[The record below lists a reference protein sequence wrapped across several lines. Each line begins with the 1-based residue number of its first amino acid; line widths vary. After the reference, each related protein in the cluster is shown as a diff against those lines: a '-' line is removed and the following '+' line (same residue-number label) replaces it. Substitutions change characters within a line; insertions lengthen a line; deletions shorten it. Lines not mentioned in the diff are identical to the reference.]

1 MKILGIFDEIEPV
14 MLKFENKLARMK
26 KNIFCGLAIGLAAT
40 LLYSCSQTANPG
52 PDKDVVFKNL
62 DTTAN
67 PGNDFFAYANG
78 TWIKKNPIPAA
89 YSAWGIGNLVTEEI
103 RNQLKKINEDA
114 LKEKAAK
121 GSNSQK
127 IGDFYASGMDSVNI
141 EKQGLNPLK
150 DELKAIENIQN
161 VQGLLYVI
169 AHLQT
174 IGVESMISPG
184 VYQDAKQS
192 DKMALHLWQGG
203 LGLPNRDYYFN
214 TDKKTSDIRK
224 DYAEVHLPT
233 MLKLSGLTE
242 IEAKKSAKAVF
253 AIEKELASN
262 SRKLED
268 LRDPYANYNKLSV
281 KDLNKL
287 TPNIRWMEV
296 FGKMGI
302 KKIDSVIV
310 GQPEFYREVNNM
322 LQTYSIADWKAY
334 LRWNLMSSFASYLH
348 KAVDQENFRFFGK
361 VISGKK
367 EQLPRWKRVLDTE
380 NGLMGEV
387 LGQLFVKEY
396 FPEKTKKRYEKLV
409 ESIRDTYRERIQK
422 LDWMSAETK
431 VKALKKLNK
440 ITPKVG
446 YPEKWKDFSSL
457 EINRD
462 SYVGN
467 IIRANTF
474 WYAYQINKLGKAVD
488 RTEWDMTPQT
498 YNAYYNPSNN
508 EIVLPAAIFT
518 IPGMRDEEVDDAV
531 VYGYAGAST
540 IGHEITHGFDDEGRQ
555 FDAEGNLKS
564 WWTKSD
570 EEKFKQRADG
580 MVKQFSDYVVL
591 DSMHVNGKATL
602 GENIADLGGI
612 VLGYEAFKKTEQFK
626 KGKKINGLTP
636 QQRYFLGYALGWL
649 GAQRNERLANQIL
662 TDVHSPANL
671 RVNGPFANLP
681 EFYEAFGIKQTDK
694 MWRPKPVRVSIW

>member
-1 MKILGIFDEIEPV
+1 
-14 MLKFENKLARMK
+14 MK
-26 KNIFCGLAIGLAAT
+26 KIIVLALGLFYVALNSG
-40 LLYSCSQTANPG
+40 CSHTPNPG

-67 PGNDFFAYANG
+67 PGTDFFAYANG
-78 TWIKKNPIPAA
+78 GWIKKNPIPAA
-89 YSAWGIGNLVTEEI
+89 YSAWGIGNLVNEEI
-103 RNQLKKINEDA
+103 RNQLRKISEDA
-114 LKEKAAK
+114 LNEHAAK

-127 IGDFYASGMDSVNI
+127 IGDFYASGMDSIKI
-141 EKQGLNPLK
+141 EQQGLSPLK
-150 DELKAIENIQN
+150 AEFDAIDQLKDVKSVLAT
-161 VQGLLYVI
+161 I
-169 AHLQT
+169 AHLHT
-174 IGVESMISPG
+174 IGVGTFISPG
-184 VYQDAKQS
+184 IYQDAKKS
-192 DKMALHLWQGG
+192 DRMALHLWQGG

-224 DYAEVHLPT
+224 DYAETHLPT
-233 MLKLSGLTE
+233 MLQLSGLTD
-242 IEAKKSAKAVF
+242 IDAKKAAKAVF
-253 AIEKELASN
+253 AIEKDLASK

-268 LRDPYANYNKLSV
+268 LRDPYANYNKLSINQ
-281 KDLNKL
+281 LHAL
-287 TPNIRWMEV
+287 TPAIDWALVFEKME
-296 FGKMGI
+296 I
-302 KKIDSVIV
+302 KKVDSVIV
-310 GQPEFYREVNNM
+310 GQPEFYQEVNTLLKKYTLN
-322 LQTYSIADWKAY
+322 DWKAY
-334 LRWNLMSSFASYLH
+334 LRWNVVSSFAPYLN
-348 KAVDQENFRFFGK
+348 KAVVDEDFRFHGK

-367 EQLPRWKRVLDTE
+367 EQLPRWKKVLDAE

-396 FPEKTKKRYEKLV
+396 FPETAKKRYEKLV
-409 ESIRDTYRERIQK
+409 EAIRDTYRERIK
-422 LDWMSAETK
+422 TLDWMSAETK
-431 VKALKKLNK
+431 AKALTKLNK
-440 ITPKVG
+440 ISKKVG

-467 IIRANTF
+467 IMKANKF
-474 WYAYQINKLGKAVD
+474 WYAYELSKLGKPVD

-555 FDAEGNLKS
+555 FDADGNLKS
-564 WWTKSD
+564 WWTK
-570 EEKFKQRADG
+570 ADG
-580 MVKQFSDYVVL
+580 DKFNAKAALMVKQFNDFVVL
-591 DSMHVNGKATL
+591 DSLHVNGKATL

-612 VLGYEAFKKTEQFK
+612 VLGFEAFKKTAQYK
-626 KGKKINGLTP
+626 AGKKINGLTP

-681 EFYEAFGIKQTDK
+681 EFYEAFGIKQGNP
-694 MWRPKPVRVSIW
+694 MWRPEAVRVKIW

>member
-1 MKILGIFDEIEPV
+1 
-14 MLKFENKLARMK
+14 MK
-26 KNIFCGLAIGLAAT
+26 KIIVLALGLFYVALNSG
-40 LLYSCSQTANPG
+40 CSHTPNPG

-67 PGNDFFAYANG
+67 PGTDFFAYANG
-78 TWIKKNPIPAA
+78 GWIKKNPIPAA
-89 YSAWGIGNLVTEEI
+89 YSAWGIGNLVNEEI
-103 RNQLKKINEDA
+103 RNQLRKISEDA
-114 LKEKAAK
+114 LNEHAAK

-127 IGDFYASGMDSVNI
+127 IGDFYASGMDSIKI
-141 EKQGLNPLK
+141 EQQGLSPLK
-150 DELKAIENIQN
+150 VEFDAIDQLKDVKSVLAA
-161 VQGLLYVI
+161 I
-169 AHLQT
+169 AHLHT
-174 IGVESMISPG
+174 IGVGTFISPG
-184 VYQDAKQS
+184 IYQDAKQS
-192 DKMALHLWQGG
+192 DRMALHLWQGG

-224 DYAEVHLPT
+224 DYAETHVPA
-233 MLKLSGLTE
+233 MLQLSGLTD
-242 IEAKKSAKAVF
+242 IDAKKAAKAVF
-253 AIEKELASN
+253 AIEKDLASK

-268 LRDPYANYNKLSV
+268 LRDPYANYNKLSINQ
-281 KDLNKL
+281 LHAL
-287 TPNIRWMEV
+287 TPAIDWALVFEKMEL
-296 FGKMGI
+296 
-302 KKIDSVIV
+302 KKVDSVIV
-310 GQPEFYREVNNM
+310 GQPEFYQEVNTLLKKYTLN
-322 LQTYSIADWKAY
+322 DWKAY
-334 LRWNLMSSFASYLH
+334 LRWNVVSSFAPYLN
-348 KAVDQENFRFFGK
+348 KAVVDEDFRFHGK

-367 EQLPRWKRVLDTE
+367 EQLPRWKKVLDAE

-396 FPEKTKKRYEKLV
+396 FPETAKKRYEKLV
-409 ESIRDTYRERIQK
+409 EAIRDTYRERIK
-422 LDWMSAETK
+422 TLDWMSAETK
-431 VKALKKLNK
+431 AKALTKLNK
-440 ITPKVG
+440 ISKKVG

-467 IIRANTF
+467 IMKANKF
-474 WYAYQINKLGKAVD
+474 WYAYELSKLGKPVD

-555 FDAEGNLKS
+555 FDADGNLKS
-564 WWTKSD
+564 WWTK
-570 EEKFKQRADG
+570 ADG
-580 MVKQFSDYVVL
+580 DKFNAKAALMVKQFNDFVVL
-591 DSMHVNGKATL
+591 DSLHVNGKATL

-612 VLGYEAFKKTEQFK
+612 VLGFEAFKKTAQYK
-626 KGKKINGLTP
+626 AGKKINGLTP

-681 EFYEAFGIKQTDK
+681 EFYEAFGIKQGNP
-694 MWRPKPVRVSIW
+694 MWRPEAVRVKIW

>member
-1 MKILGIFDEIEPV
+1 
-14 MLKFENKLARMK
+14 MK
-26 KNIFCGLAIGLAAT
+26 KYVVLVGVVALIISA
-40 LLYSCSQTANPG
+40 CSQTPNPG
-52 PDKDVVFKNL
+52 PEQDVVYKNL

-67 PGNDFFAYANG
+67 PGKDFFLYANG
-78 TWIKKNPIPAA
+78 GWIKNNPIPAA
-89 YSAWGIGNLVTEEI
+89 YSSWGIGNLVTEEI

-114 LKEKAAK
+114 LKAQAEK
-121 GSNSQK
+121 GSNTQK
-127 IGDFYASGMDSVNI
+127 IGDFYASGMDSAKI
-141 EKQGLNPLK
+141 EKQGLAPLK
-150 DELKAIENIQN
+150 AQFEQIDQIKDMA
-161 VQGLLYVI
+161 GLLNVI
-169 AHLQT
+169 AAFQKM
-174 IGVESMISPG
+174 GVGSFINTG
-184 VYQDAKQS
+184 VYQDAKNS
-192 DKMALHLWQGG
+192 EKIALHLWQGG
-203 LGLPNRDYYFN
+203 IGLPNRDYYFN

-242 IEAKKSAKAVF
+242 NDAKTAAKAVYE
-253 AIEKELASN
+253 IEKSLASQ

-268 LRDPYANYNKLSV
+268 LRDPYANYNKMAISQLNALSPTI
-281 KDLNKL
+281 KWSPLF
-287 TPNIRWMEV
+287 T
-296 FGKMGI
+296 KMNI
-302 KKIDSVIV
+302 KKVDSVIV
-310 GQPEFYREVNNM
+310 GQPEFYKEVDRLLKNRP
-322 LQTYSIADWKAY
+322 IADWKAY
-334 LRWNLMSSFASYLH
+334 LRWNLISSFASYLN
-348 KAVDQENFRFFGK
+348 KDIDNENFRFYGK

-396 FPEKTKKRYEKLV
+396 FPAKTKKRYEKLV
-409 ESIRDTYRERIQK
+409 EAIRETYAERIQK
-422 LDWMSAETK
+422 LDWMSAATK
-431 VKALKKLNK
+431 QKALDKLKK

-446 YPEKWKDFSSL
+446 YPDKWKDFSSL

-467 IIRANTF
+467 IIRANQF
-474 WYAYQINKLGKAVD
+474 WYQYQINKLGKPVD

-540 IGHEITHGFDDEGRQ
+540 IGHEITHGFDDQGRQ
-555 FDAEGNLKS
+555 YDAEGNLKN
-564 WWTKSD
+564 WWTKAD
-570 EEKFKQRADG
+570 EQKFNQGAEM
-580 MVKQFSDYVVL
+580 MVKQFNDYVVL

-612 VLGYEAFKKTEQFK
+612 VLGYEAFKKTEQYK
-626 KGKKINGLTP
+626 SGKKINGLTP

-649 GAQRNERLANQIL
+649 GSQRDERLANQIL
-662 TDVHSPANL
+662 TDVHSPADL

-681 EFYEAFGIKQTDK
+681 EFYEAFGIKQGDA
-694 MWRPKPVRVSIW
+694 MWRPEQLRVKIW